1 MYDPDAASAKALA
14 LPERA
19 AALRAW
25 EDAWGALEGTFWKG
39 RAPNL
44 CVALPPPSSS
54 SSSSSSFFLS
64 SARAGEAAAV
74 PRVRHISARI
84 VDPDPEPGPLVW
96 LGGDFG
102 DGGLHGVLDEED
114 HFSFGPW
121 FIAATRDGMNVRASY
136 SYLDLHGCLGGGEEA
151 PGGKERSD
159 VDGDRGVDYDR
170 AYWTVVKVPV
180 WNVVAFALSTE
191 LDLAVVISCVFIFF
205 HSNFFFRPFL
215 SFWDTK
221 QYSTAKIE
229 RQDHEDEERRTR
241 THLAVRP
248 LRFLDGTPHPC
259 AKVPTIRFSL
269 TSASAVCISQA
280 QVLGDYILLWVWP
293 GEDDY
298 SLSKLYLIA
307 WKHGSITLVSIHFLS
322 YTGLWW

>member
-39 RAPNL
+39 RAPDL

-54 SSSSSSFFLS
+54 SSSSSFFLS
-64 SARAGEAAAV
+64 SAMAGEAAAV

-205 HSNFFFRPFL
+205 IPIFFSSFL
-215 SFWDTK
+215 IVLGYKTK
-221 QYSTAKIE
+221 QHSQNRTPGSRRRGE
-229 RQDHEDEERRTR
+229 EDEDPFGGAPAALPRW
-241 THLAVRP
+241 HAAPVRQSADDTVQP
-248 LRFLDGTPHPC
+248 DE
-259 AKVPTIRFSL
+259 RFSGL
-269 TSASAVCISQA
+269 
-280 QVLGDYILLWVWP
+280 YIAGP
-293 GEDDY
+293 G
-298 SLSKLYLIA
+298 A
-307 WKHGSITLVSIHFLS
+307 R
-322 YTGLWW
+322 